1 MITLSRRTAAAV
13 VTGLTTVT
21 AAVTAG
27 ALAMGPVAGAERPD
41 LADGSTTTTVR
52 EYSDDAIAD
61 LQADADAAAAEQST
75 TSGAG
80 AGYLGNEAT
89 TFVPVAPCR
98 IADTR
103 KSSAGRIA
111 VSSTR
116 DFRVSGDIGFEAQG
130 GTSGGCGIPEN
141 AVAIGAALKA
151 VAPAGSGYLKLWGYG
166 EAIPTSTALT
176 YPKGLEVGD
185 ATVAA
190 LSAPGTDFR
199 LSARPFLSPTHLVID
214 VTGYYVLNDHGLITP
229 EGGLAAGGATL
240 WGIWRGEGTP
250 TTGFY
255 ALAVDHDLE
264 FCSYVVTPWDSDVVA
279 SATMSDTYINEFF
292 VYLQDRETGAPK
304 DGAFYYSV
312 TC

>member
-1 MITLSRRTAAAV
+1 MITLSRRTAAAL

-27 ALAMGPVAGAERPD
+27 ALAMGPVVGTERPD
-41 LADGSTTTTVR
+41 LAEGPTTSTMR
-52 EYSDDAIAD
+52 EYSDAAIAD
-61 LQADADAAAAEQST
+61 LQSEAVAAEQST
-75 TSGAG
+75 ATAAAA

-98 IADTR
+98 VADTR
-103 KSSAGRIA
+103 
-111 VSSTR
+111 SSTGGKIA
-116 DFRVSGDIGFEAQG
+116 SGSVRNFKVTGSSSLKSQG
-130 GTSGGCGIPEN
+130 GSSTGCGIPEN
-141 AVAIGAALKA
+141 AVAVQAALKA
-151 VAPAGSGYLKLWGYG
+151 VAPVGNGFLRAWAYNTP
-166 EAIPTSTALT
+166 EPASTALT
-176 YPKGLEVGD
+176 FTTGTDIGD
-185 ATVAA
+185 ATV
-190 LSAPGTDFR
+190 LPIGAPGASYE
-199 LSARPFLSPTHLVID
+199 LKARPYKGSIHLLID
-214 VTGYYVLNDHGLITP
+214 VTGYFVLNDHGLITT

-240 WGIWRGEGTP
+240 WGIWRGDDTP
-250 TTGFY
+250 IPGFY

-264 FCSYVVTPWDSDVVA
+264 FCSYDVTPWDSDLVA